1 MSRTKKLDPNSSRN
15 YFTQETE
22 DWVIKYNASSDP
34 EERNKIFREKL
45 YIPFYKLA
53 ENIINTYK
61 FYHTDVDTIEDLKL
75 DVITMIFEDKIHRFD
90 PSYGAKAYS
99 YFGTIIKRWLIGYDN
114 ANYNRKKKQV
124 QIDNYVDSFVSSGSE
139 IETAPT
145 LTLSG
150 FFDNWIADCYENLET
165 MFPKEQDQTIADAVL
180 AVFRSRQNLEILKK
194 KALYIYVREITGCE
208 TPYLTKVITAL
219 KDNFYKRYREFQEE
233 GLISFESP
241 DE

>member
-1 MSRTKKLDPNSSRN
+1 MSRTRKDNPNSSRN

-22 DWVIKYNASSDP
+22 EWVIKYNASTSP

-45 YIPFYKLA
+45 YMPFYKLA

-114 ANYNRKKKQV
+114 ANYNRKKKHV
-124 QIDNYVDSFVSSGSE
+124 QIDGYVDSFVSSSPE
-139 IETAPT
+139 IETAPV

-150 FFDNWIADCYENLET
+150 FFDNWIADCYENIEE
-165 MFPKEQDQTIADAVL
+165 MFPKEQDRNIADAIL
-180 AVFRSRQNLEILKK
+180 TVFKSRQNLGILKK
-194 KALYIYVREITGCE
+194 KALYVYVREITGCE
-208 TPYLTKVITAL
+208 TPYLTKVISTL
-219 KDNFYKRYREFQEE
+219 KDSFYKRYREFKEE
-233 GLISFESP
+233 GLISTESS
-241 DE
+241 E